1 MIFAVVIMIVSL
13 FLDGIFSNFLPYLV
27 GDLSLFTPLLSVVS
41 IFIVYPYFYKD
52 SKRYF
57 ILAFIFGFIYDLFYT
72 NLLFF
77 NGFLFLFIAFI
88 TTVMTKNM
96 QVNMLNILYEVIIGI
111 VVYELIS
118 AILFVMFNLV
128 PISFSL
134 VFYKIGHSLLLN
146 IIYVEIIYLIMKK
159 FNNKIFKRYLN

>member
-1 MIFAVVIMIVSL
+1 
-13 FLDGIFSNFLPYLV
+13 
-27 GDLSLFTPLLSVVS
+27 
-41 IFIVYPYFYKD
+41 
-52 SKRYF
+52 
-57 ILAFIFGFIYDLFYT
+57 
-72 NLLFF
+72 
-77 NGFLFLFIAFI
+77 
-88 TTVMTKNM
+88 MTKNM
-96 QVNMLNILYEVIIGI
+96 QVNMLNILYEVIIVI